1 MGFWNWVKTKSKA
14 KPRKGRRSKPLAP
27 NIRRALGRIRCDL
40 KRLDTTLGAMD
51 GRLKSQ
57 AKTITAHS
65 RLLDKHTT
73 RLQTLETIL
82 ATAPTGVAQDMATSR
97 PIPPTNRVTSPTS
110 RLVPTN
116 PQPPDPADIPQWGTL
131 SGEERR
137 IVEVFLGHRDMAL
150 SYLDVARS
158 LHKSPHTIKNQMRQL
173 NMRASF
179 FDKTVDTQRKN
190 RFKLKKD
197 LKIKTDQH
205 SD

>member
-57 AKTITAHS
+57 AKTLAAHS
-65 RLLDKHTT
+65 RLLDRHTA
-73 RLQTLETIL
+73 RLQTLETII
-82 ATAPTGVAQDMATSR
+82 AAAPAGVAQDTATGR
-97 PIPPTNRVTSPTS
+97 PIPPINRVTAPTS
-110 RLVPTN
+110 RLVATN
-116 PQPPDPADIPQWGTL
+116 PGLSDPPEIPEWGVL

-137 IVEVFLGHRDMAL
+137 IVEVFLAHRDMAL

-173 NMRASF
+173 NMRTSF
-179 FDKTVDTQRKN
+179 FDKTVDAQRKN

-205 SD
+205 GD